1 MIVQK
6 HIEKKVLR
14 DYFFIE
20 GTIDID
26 VSYFIKKIKEGF
38 ESGENRSHVTNVKGE
53 MTNWLW
59 FNKDPKFLEILNQ
72 LVSYIDSEIDLPE
85 YHLFNSWGLGL
96 KKNEKTKDHNHEAA
110 LWAGVIYL
118 NEHTQTLDF
127 VDINKKVKPEKGKFV
142 LFSSFLNHEADHNP
156 SSEIKWAISFNIHEK
171 LRD

>member
-96 KKNEKTKDHNHEAA
+96 KKNEK
-110 LWAGVIYL
+110 I
-118 NEHTQTLDF
+118 
-127 VDINKKVKPEKGKFV
+127 
-142 LFSSFLNHEADHNP
+142 SFLEKEPKDPTTAYMDQFEIDKTINNLKRTRYTKN
-156 SSEIKWAISFNIHEK
+156 SSKRTNFRNAGD
-171 LRD
+171 RDG

>member
-59 FNKDPKFLEILNQ
+59 FNKDPKFLEILNPGM
-72 LVSYIDSEIDLPE
+72 LIFLIIDLQ
-85 YHLFNSWGLGL
+85 LSWYFH
-96 KKNEKTKDHNHEAA
+96 D
-110 LWAGVIYL
+110 
-118 NEHTQTLDF
+118 
-127 VDINKKVKPEKGKFV
+127 
-142 LFSSFLNHEADHNP
+142 
-156 SSEIKWAISFNIHEK
+156 
-171 LRD
+171 